1 MYETYPKKGAS
12 QGRKKFK
19 HEKGAKFAPDGAAPE
34 YQQVGSKTS
43 YPNKS
48 SSSTS
53 HEDAKTRGGV
63 KFAKAGGH
71 SQVSLTP
78 GNKNHQNNF
87 ETVLPSPSMTPMSN
101 KPKAR

>member
-1 MYETYPKKGAS
+1 MYETYPKNGPS

-34 YQQVGSKTS
+34 YQQVGSKDR
-43 YPNKS
+43 YPSKS
-48 SSSTS
+48 KGQSS

-63 KFAKAGGH
+63 KFAKAGGN

-78 GNKNHQNNF
+78 GNRNHQNNF
-87 ETVLPSPSMTPMSN
+87 ETVLPAPSMTPMSD